1 MTFGITAAGVMAAT
15 SVVGLGMSA
24 AGAAGAFNGK
34 VDSWQPTMEERG
46 TAKRSKQL
54 FKFGQELQRPLDALA
69 REDLKQLKSPA
80 AFAREAG
87 TATSQVMGQAD
98 PAIRAGLNQA
108 AATSGG
114 PGSGR
119 FMAQLGTSGAALES
133 GLTEANARGRMGA
146 LQGYMGRSGQY
157 LDRMTNDLNT
167 GMGLMESGATNAA
180 NRQASRINA
189 QVSNN
194 MARNQAMGQLG
205 GSLTS
210 IGMMGMN
217 FGGGMGAA
225 GAPAGGAQ
233 PSMAGAMN
241 TSVGAPYGGYVFANP
256 NIKI

>member
-1 MTFGITAAGVMAAT
+1 MTFAAIGLGVSAIG
-15 SVVGLGMSA
+15 VGMSA
-24 AGAAGAFNGK
+24 ASAAGAFNGK

-46 TAKRSKQL
+46 TAKRSRQL

-80 AFAREAG
+80 EFARQAG

-180 NRQASRINA
+180 NRQAARINA

-205 GSLTS
+205 GSL
-210 IGMMGMN
+210 IGLGMGGMN
-217 FGGGMGAA
+217 FGGGLGGIGSAGGAA
-225 GAPAGGAQ
+225 GPTAGGSAY
-233 PSMAGAMN
+233 SYLYGNGAMP
-241 TSVGAPYGGYVFANP
+241 SSIGG
-256 NIKI
+256 IRLS

>member
-1 MTFGITAAGVMAAT
+1 MAFFSIASLGLTAVGV
-15 SVVGLGMSA
+15 GMSA
-24 AGAAGAFNGK
+24 ASAAGAFNGK
-34 VDSWQPTMEERG
+34 VDSWQPTMEERA
-46 TAKRSKQL
+46 TAKRSKRL
-54 FKFGQELQRPLDALA
+54 FKLGQELQRPLDELA
-69 REDLKQLKSPA
+69 RADMKQLKSPA
-80 AFAREAG
+80 EFARQAG
-87 TATSQVMGQAD
+87 AATNQVMGQAD

-119 FMAQLGTSGAALES
+119 FMAQLGTSGAALDS

-180 NRQASRINA
+180 NRQAARINA

-205 GSLTS
+205 GSL
-210 IGMMGMN
+210 IGLGMGGMN
-217 FGGGMGAA
+217 FAGGMGAA
-225 GAPAGGAQ
+225 GGVAGVAGAASPTAGGSAFQ
-233 PSMAGAMN
+233 YLYGNGAMP
-241 TSVGAPYGGYVFANP
+241 SSIGG
-256 NIKI
+256 IRLG